1 MRAPL
6 CGRPALPSI
15 LPAAA
20 LSDVFFS
27 LQKLPTLSH
36 KANACGISQL
46 STLGESVCE
55 IAARFSQLMDLT
67 QVTNVEFGTEDLRRL
82 AQRSIFS
89 PDSRRAILVSSD
101 VVFGL
106 SRMFEIF
113 RETLGETGIR
123 VFRNLDDALEWVLA
137 KNTAV

>member
-1 MRAPL
+1 M
-6 CGRPALPSI
+6 PAYYNIDKERRLVMSTGSGV
-15 LPAAA
+15 LTMTDA
-20 LSDVFFS
+20 LAHQEKLLKDPDFS
-27 LQKLPTLSH
+27 P
-36 KANACGISQL
+36 
-46 STLGESVCE
+46 
-55 IAARFSQLMDLT
+55 RFSQLMDLT
-67 QVTNVEFGTEDLRRL
+67 QVTNVEFGTEDLRKL

-137 KNTAV
+137 KSTTA

>member
-1 MRAPL
+1 MSAYYNIDKELRL
-6 CGRPALPSI
+6 VSTGSGVLTMTDALAHQEKLLKYP
-15 LPAAA
+15 
-20 LSDVFFS
+20 DFS
-27 LQKLPTLSH
+27 PRLR
-36 KANACGISQL
+36 
-46 STLGESVCE
+46 
-55 IAARFSQLMDLT
+55 RFRQLMDLT

-113 RETLGETGIR
+113 RDT
-123 VFRNLDDALEWVLA
+123 
-137 KNTAV
+137 

>member
-1 MRAPL
+1 M
-6 CGRPALPSI
+6 PAYYKIDKERRLVMSTGSGV
-15 LPAAA
+15 LTMTDA
-20 LSDVFFS
+20 LAHQEKLLKDPDFS
-27 LQKLPTLSH
+27 P
-36 KANACGISQL
+36 G
-46 STLGESVCE
+46 
-55 IAARFSQLMDLT
+55 FSQLMDLT

-137 KNTAV
+137 KSTTA

>member
-1 MRAPL
+1 M
-6 CGRPALPSI
+6 PAYYNIDKERRLVMSTGSGV
-15 LPAAA
+15 LTMTDA
-20 LSDVFFS
+20 LAHQEDLLKDPDFS
-27 LQKLPTLSH
+27 P
-36 KANACGISQL
+36 
-46 STLGESVCE
+46 
-55 IAARFSQLMDLT
+55 RFSQLMDLT
-67 QVTNVEFGTEDLRRL
+67 QVTKVEFGTEDLRRL

-137 KNTAV
+137 KNSTP